1 MAEEKLNLQSGDAT
15 PPRLRMGETSTVG
28 LKVSNDRIYEEMKR
42 ELRWPAVITT
52 YKQMGY
58 DATIA
63 AALELF
69 EMMIARVEWEV
80 KPPKDATEEQKKKA
94 KFIEQCKDDMEHTWM
109 NFIQEVTSFLTYGF
123 SVHEKVYRRRLKDQ
137 GSKYN
142 DGLVGWRKLPVRS
155 QDTIEKFLFSGD
167 GRDVIGV
174 EQDLSASYDLNRFRN
189 ILTNSNKIEIPRKK
203 FLLFR
208 TNPKRN
214 NPEGNSPL
222 KKAYFAWKY
231 RSIIEEQEAI
241 GISRDMVG
249 MPVIKIP
256 PRYMSEDATPEEK
269 AIYDH
274 YQRIIRNIHHN
285 EQAGI
290 VLPQAHDPESRQPL
304 FDFELMGVQGG
315 KQYDTDTIIKRWDNK
330 ILTLLFADFLKM
342 GQDQVGSFAL
352 AGEKTSLMSMAIE
365 ARLREI
371 SDVLNY
377 DLIPQTFALNGW
389 DDTDLPKFEFGD
401 LTEVD
406 LEEFS
411 KAIQRIFSVNA
422 IEADRPVM
430 NKIRTVAFGVDP
442 KPDDEAIDKD
452 ALPKQESRSG
462 DGMAAGSGNGTS
474 TSAASTD
481 TSSNNADNT
490 G

>member
-1 MAEEKLNLQSGDAT
+1 MAEDLNLQSGDST
-15 PPRLRMGETSTVG
+15 PPRLRMGETSTIG

-63 AALELF
+63 SAIELF
-69 EMMIARVEWEV
+69 EMMISRVDWTVEAPAE
-80 KPPKDATEEQKKKA
+80 ATDDQIKKA
-94 KFIEQCKDDMEHTWM
+94 KFIAQCKDDMEHTWM

-137 GSKYN
+137 GSKYD
-142 DGLVGWRKLPVRS
+142 DGLIGWRKLPVRS
-155 QDTIEKFLFSGD
+155 QDTIEKFLFSRD

-174 EQDLSASYDLNRFRN
+174 QQDLSASYDLERFRN
-189 ILTNSNKIEIPRKK
+189 ILTSSNKVEIPRKK

-269 AIYDH
+269 SIYEY
-274 YQRIIRNIHHN
+274 YQRIIRNIHNN
-285 EQAGI
+285 EQAGL

-352 AGEKTSLMSMAIE
+352 AGEKTTLMAMAIE

-371 SDVLNY
+371 ADVLNN

-389 DDTDLPKFEFGD
+389 DDVELPKFKYGE
-401 LTEVD
+401 LTEID

-411 KAIQRIFSVNA
+411 KAIQRVFSVNA

-430 NKIRTVAFGVDP
+430 NKIRTTVFGVDP
-442 KPDDEAIDKD
+442 KPDDTPVNKD
-452 ALPKQESRSG
+452 ELPKQESKSG
-462 DGMAAGSGNGTS
+462 DGMATGSGNGT
-474 TSAASTD
+474 AKDPASTD

>member
-1 MAEEKLNLQSGDAT
+1 MAEDNLDLNSGTEA
-15 PPRLRMGETSTVG
+15 PLRLRMGEISTVG
-28 LKVSNDRIYEEMKR
+28 LKVSNDRIYEEMKK
-42 ELRWPAVITT
+42 ELRWPSVVTT

-63 AALELF
+63 AAIELF
-69 EMMIARVEWEV
+69 EMMIARVDWQV
-80 KPPKDATEEQKKKA
+80 VPPMDATPEQIKKA
-94 KFIEQCKDDMEHTWM
+94 KFVEQCKDDMEHTWM
-109 NFIQEVTSFLTYGF
+109 EFIQEITSFLTYGF
-123 SVHEKVYRRRLKDQ
+123 SVHEKVYRRRLIEA
-137 GSKYN
+137 GSKYS
-142 DGLVGWRKLPVRS
+142 DGLIGWKRIPVRS
-155 QDTIEKFLFSGD
+155 QDTIEKFLFSDD

-174 EQDLSASYDLNRFRN
+174 QQDLSTSYDLTRFRN
-189 ILTNSNKIEIPRKK
+189 VLSTTNKIEIPRKK

-222 KKAYFAWKY
+222 KKVYFAWKY
-231 RSIIEEQEAI
+231 RTLIEEQEAI

-256 PRYMSEDATPEEK
+256 PRYMSDDATPEEK
-269 AIYDH
+269 GIYEY
-274 YQRIIRNIHHN
+274 YQKIIRNIHNN
-285 EQAGI
+285 EQTGL

-315 KQYDTDTIIKRWDNK
+315 KQYDTDKIIKRWDNK

-352 AGEKTSLMSMAIE
+352 AGEKTSLMSMAVE
-365 ARLREI
+365 ARLQEI
-371 SDVLNY
+371 SNTLNY
-377 DLIPQTFALNGW
+377 DLIPQTFKLNGW
-389 DDTDLPKFEFGD
+389 SDTDYPQFRYGNLN
-401 LTEVD
+401 EVD
-406 LEEFS
+406 IEEFS

-430 NKIRTVAFGVDP
+430 NKIRTTVFKVDP
-442 KPDDEAIDKD
+442 KAEDAPVNKDE
-452 ALPKQESRSG
+452 LPKQETRAG
-462 DGMAAGSGNGTS
+462 DGMAKGSSNGTADDA
-474 TSAASTD
+474 AASD
-481 TSSNNADNT
+481 TSSSNADNT

>member
-1 MAEEKLNLQSGDAT
+1 MAEDNLNLQSGSET
-15 PPRLRMGETSTVG
+15 PPRLRMSEVSTVG
-28 LKVSNDRIYEEMKR
+28 LKISNDYIYEEMKR
-42 ELRWPAVITT
+42 ELRWPQVITT

-63 AALELF
+63 AAIELF
-69 EMMIARVEWEV
+69 EMMIARVDWHV
-80 KPPKDATEEQKKKA
+80 KPPKDATEEQIKKA
-94 KFIEQCKDDMEHTWM
+94 KFIEQCKDDMDHTWM
-109 NFIQEVTSFLTYGF
+109 NFIQEITSYLTYGF
-123 SVHEKVYRRRLKDQ
+123 SVHEKVYRRRLNDT

-142 DGLVGWRKLPVRS
+142 DGLIGWKKLPVRS
-155 QDTIEKFLFSGD
+155 QDTIEKFLFTED
-167 GRDVIGV
+167 GREVEGV
-174 EQDLSASYDLNRFRN
+174 RQDLSASYDLNRFRN
-189 ILTNSNKIEIPRKK
+189 ILTDANKIDIPRKK
-203 FLLFR
+203 FMLFR

-222 KKAYFAWKY
+222 KRAYFAWKY
-231 RSIIEEQEAI
+231 RSVIEEQEAI

-269 AIYDH
+269 AIYEH
-274 YQRIIRNIHHN
+274 YQRIIRNIHSN
-285 EQAGI
+285 EQAGL

-315 KQYDTDTIIKRWDNK
+315 KQYDTDAIIKRWDNK

-352 AGEKTSLMSMAIE
+352 AGEKTTMMAMAVE
-365 ARLREI
+365 SRLREI
-371 SDVLNY
+371 ADTLNY
-377 DLIPQTFALNGW
+377 DLVPQTFKLNGW
-389 DDTDLPKFEFGD
+389 SDKELPKFEYGE
-401 LTEVD
+401 LTEID

-430 NKIRTVAFGVDP
+430 NKIRTSVFGVDP
-442 KPDDEAIDKD
+442 KPEDEAINKEE
-452 ALPKQESRSG
+452 LPQQESRSG
-462 DGMAAGSGNGTS
+462 DGMAKGSGNGTS
-474 TSAASTD
+474 DSAASTD

>member
-1 MAEEKLNLQSGDAT
+1 MAEDNLGLTSGSEN
-15 PPRLRMGETSTVG
+15 PLRLRMGEISTVG
-28 LKVSNDRIYEEMKR
+28 LKVSNDRIYEEMKK
-42 ELRWPAVITT
+42 ELRWPSVITT

-63 AALELF
+63 SAIELF
-69 EMMIARVEWEV
+69 EMMIARVDWTVEAPRE
-80 KPPKDATEEQKKKA
+80 ATPDQIKKA

-109 NFIQEVTSFLTYGF
+109 EFIQEITTFLTYGF
-123 SVHEKVYRRRLKDQ
+123 SVHEKVYRRRLPES
-137 GSKYN
+137 GSKYS
-142 DGLVGWRKLPVRS
+142 DGLVAWKKLPVRS
-155 QDTIEKFLFSGD
+155 QDTIEKFLFSED

-174 EQDLSASYDLNRFRN
+174 QQDLSASYDLARFRN
-189 ILTNSNKIEIPRKK
+189 VLSTSNKIEIPRKK

-222 KKAYFAWKY
+222 KRVYFAWKY
-231 RSIIEEQEAI
+231 RVLIEEQEAI

-269 AIYDH
+269 GIYEY
-274 YQRIIRNIHHN
+274 YQRIIRNIHNN
-285 EQAGI
+285 EQTGL

-315 KQYDTDTIIKRWDNK
+315 KQYDTDKIIKRWDNK

-352 AGEKTSLMSMAIE
+352 AGEKTSLMSMAVE
-365 ARLREI
+365 ARLQEI
-371 SDVLNY
+371 CNTLNSDLV
-377 DLIPQTFALNGW
+377 PQTFKLNGW
-389 DDTDLPKFEFGD
+389 SDTDYPKFQYGNLNEI
-401 LTEVD
+401 D

-430 NKIRTVAFGVDP
+430 NKIRTTVFKVDP
-442 KPDDEAIDKD
+442 KPDDSPVNKD
-452 ALPKQESRSG
+452 ELPKVESRAG
-462 DGMAAGSGNGTS
+462 DGMSKGSGNGTS
-474 TSAASTD
+474 DSAAGTD

>member
-1 MAEEKLNLQSGDAT
+1 MAEDNLNLTSGSES
-15 PPRLRMGETSTVG
+15 PLRLRMGETSTVG
-28 LKVSNDRIYEEMKR
+28 LKVSNNMIMEEMKT
-42 ELRWPAVITT
+42 ELRWPSVITT

-63 AALELF
+63 SAIELF
-69 EMMIARVEWEV
+69 EMMIARVDWQV
-80 KPPKDATEEQKKKA
+80 VPPMEATEDQLKKA

-109 NFIQEVTSFLTYGF
+109 EFVQEITSFLTYGF
-123 SVHEKVYRRRLKDQ
+123 SVHEKVYRRRLKTS
-137 GSKYN
+137 GSKYD
-142 DGLVGWRKLPVRS
+142 DGLVAWKRIPVRS
-155 QDTIEKFLFSGD
+155 QDTISKFIFSED

-174 EQDLSASYDLNRFRN
+174 QQDLSKSFDLYRFRN
-189 ILTNSNKIEIPRKK
+189 VLGATNKLEIPRNK

-214 NPEGNSPL
+214 NPEGTSPL
-222 KKAYFAWKY
+222 KKVYFAWKY

-269 AIYDH
+269 AIYNY
-274 YQRIIRNIHHN
+274 YQKIIRNIHTN
-285 EQAGI
+285 EQAGL

-304 FDFELMGVQGG
+304 FDFELMGVNGG
-315 KQYDTDTIIKRWDNK
+315 KQYDTDKIIKRWDNK

-352 AGEKTSLMSMAIE
+352 AGEKTSLMTMAVE
-365 ARLREI
+365 ARLQEI
-371 SDVLNY
+371 CNTLNY
-377 DLIPQTFALNGW
+377 DLIPQTFKLNGW
-389 DDTDLPKFEFGD
+389 SDVEFPKFKYGD
-401 LTEVD
+401 LNEVD
-406 LEEFS
+406 IEEFS

-430 NKIRTVAFGVDP
+430 NKIRTTVFKVDP
-442 KPDDEAIDKD
+442 KLDDEPVNKD
-452 ALPKQESRSG
+452 ELPKQESRSG
-462 DGMAAGSGNGTS
+462 DGMAKGSGNGTS
-474 TSAASTD
+474 DDAASSD
-481 TSSNNADNT
+481 TSSSNSENV
-490 G
+490 

>member
-1 MAEEKLNLQSGDAT
+1 MAEDLNLQQGSGV
-15 PPRLRMGETSTVG
+15 PPRMRMGETSTVG
-28 LKVSNDRIYEEMKR
+28 LKVSNDRIYEEMKK

-63 AALELF
+63 SAIELF
-69 EMMIARVEWEV
+69 EMMIARVDWEV
-80 KPPKDATEEQKKKA
+80 KPPADATEDQVKKA
-94 KFIEQCKDDMEHTWM
+94 KFINQCMSDMDHTWM
-109 NFIQEVTSFLTYGF
+109 NFIQEISSYLTYGF
-123 SVHEKVYRRRLKDQ
+123 SVHEKVYRRRLKEN

-142 DGLVGWRKLPVRS
+142 DGLIGWKRLPVRS
-155 QDTIEKFLFSGD
+155 QDTIEKFLFSED
-167 GRDVIGV
+167 GREVIGL
-174 EQDLSASYDLNRFRN
+174 EQDLSASYDLSRFRN

-222 KKAYFAWKY
+222 KKVYFAWKY

-269 AIYDH
+269 AIYEY
-274 YQRIIRNIHHN
+274 YQRIIRNIHNN
-285 EQAGI
+285 EQAGL

-304 FDFELMGVQGG
+304 FDFELIGVQGG
-315 KQYDTDTIIKRWDNK
+315 KQYDTDKIIRRWDYK
-330 ILTLLFADFLKM
+330 ILTLLFADILKI

-352 AGEKTSLMSMAIE
+352 AGEKTNLMSMAIE
-365 ARLREI
+365 ARLQEI
-371 SDVLNY
+371 ADVLNN
-377 DLIPQTFALNGW
+377 DLIPQTFKLNGW
-389 DDTDLPKFEFGD
+389 ADTEYPQFTYGNLNEI
-401 LTEVD
+401 D

-411 KAIQRIFSVNA
+411 KAVQRIFSVNA
-422 IEADRPVM
+422 IEADRAVM
-430 NKIRTVAFGVDP
+430 NKIRTSAFKVDP
-442 KPDDEAIDKD
+442 KPEEEPVNKDE
-452 ALPKQESRSG
+452 LPQQESRAG
-462 DGMAAGSGNGTS
+462 DGMAKGSGNGTS
-474 TSAASTD
+474 NRAAGTD
-481 TSSNNADNT
+481 NSSNNADNT

>member
-1 MAEEKLNLQSGDAT
+1 MAEDNLDLKAGSES
-15 PPRLRMGETSTVG
+15 PLRLRMGEISTIG
-28 LKVSNDRIYEEMKR
+28 LKVSNDKIYEEMKK
-42 ELRWPAVITT
+42 ELRWPTVITT
-52 YKQMGY
+52 YKQMSY

-63 AALELF
+63 SAIELF
-69 EMMIARVEWEV
+69 EMMIARVEWSVE
-80 KPPKDATEEQKKKA
+80 PPVDATPEQQKKA

-109 NFIQEVTSFLTYGF
+109 EFIQEITTYLTYGF
-123 SVHEKVYRRRLKDQ
+123 SVHEKVYRRRLPET
-137 GSKYN
+137 GSKYS
-142 DGLVGWRKLPVRS
+142 DGLVGWKKLPVRS
-155 QDTIEKFLFSGD
+155 QDTIEKFKFSPD

-189 ILTNSNKIEIPRKK
+189 ILTDSNKINIPRKK

-222 KKAYFAWKY
+222 KKVYFAWKY
-231 RSIIEEQEAI
+231 RTLIEEQEAI

-269 AIYDH
+269 GIYDH
-274 YQRIIRNIHHN
+274 YQKIIRNIHNN
-285 EQAGI
+285 EQSGL
-290 VLPQAHDPESRQPL
+290 VLPQAHDPETRQPL
-304 FDFELMGVQGG
+304 FDFTLMGVQGG
-315 KQYDTDTIIKRWDNK
+315 KQYDTDKIIKRWDNK

-352 AGEKTSLMSMAIE
+352 AGEKTSLMTMAVE
-365 ARLREI
+365 ARLQEM
-371 SDVLNY
+371 SNTLNS
-377 DLIPQTFALNGW
+377 DLIPQTFKMNGW
-389 DDTDLPKFEFGD
+389 SDTDYPKFKFGD
-401 LTEVD
+401 LNEVD

-411 KAIQRIFSVNA
+411 KAIQRVFSVNA

-430 NKIRTVAFGVDP
+430 NKIRTTIFKVDP
-442 KPDDEAIDKD
+442 KAEDAPVNKDE
-452 ALPKQESRSG
+452 LPKIESRSG
-462 DGMAAGSGNGTS
+462 DGMAKGSSNGTS
-474 TSAASTD
+474 DSAAETD
-481 TSSNNADNT
+481 TSASNADNA

>member
-1 MAEEKLNLQSGDAT
+1 
-15 PPRLRMGETSTVG
+15 
-28 LKVSNDRIYEEMKR
+28 MKK

-69 EMMIARVEWEV
+69 EMMIARVEWFV
-80 KPPKDATEEQKKKA
+80 KPPKDPTPEQRKKA

-109 NFIQEVTSFLTYGF
+109 NFIQEVSSFLTYGF
-123 SVHEKVYRRRLKDQ
+123 SVHEKVYRRRLKEQ

-142 DGLVGWRKLPVRS
+142 DGLIGWRKLPIRS
-155 QDTIEKFLFSGD
+155 QDTIENFLFSED
-167 GRDVIGV
+167 GREVIGV
-174 EQDLSASYDLNRFRN
+174 RQDLSESYDLNRFKN
-189 ILTNSNKIEIPRKK
+189 ILSDSNKIDIPRKK

-208 TNPKRN
+208 TNPKRG

-241 GISRDMVG
+241 GVSRDMVG

-256 PRYMSEDATPEEK
+256 PRYMSDDASAEEK
-269 AIYDH
+269 AIYEY
-274 YQRIIRNIHHN
+274 YQRIIRNIHNN
-285 EQAGI
+285 EQAGL

-304 FDFELMGVQGG
+304 FDFQLIGVQGG
-315 KQYDTDTIIKRWDNK
+315 KQYDTDKIIKRWDNK
-330 ILTLLFADFLKM
+330 ILTILFADFLKM

-352 AGEKTSLMSMAIE
+352 AGEKTSLMQMAIE

-371 SDVLNY
+371 ADVLNN
-377 DLIPQTFALNGW
+377 DLIPQTFKLNGW
-389 DDTDLPKFEFGD
+389 DDEELPQFTYGELSK
-401 LTEVD
+401 VD
-406 LEEFS
+406 LEVFS
-411 KAIQRIFSVNA
+411 KAVQRVFSVNA
-422 IEADRPVM
+422 VEADRAVM
-430 NKIRTVAFGVDP
+430 NKVRTSVFGVDP
-442 KPDDEAIDKD
+442 KPDEEPVNKDE
-452 ALPKQESRSG
+452 LPKQESKAG
-462 DGMAAGSGNGTS
+462 EGMATGSGNGTS
-474 TSAASTD
+474 TDVATMD
-481 TSSNNADNT
+481 NSSNNLDNA

>member
-1 MAEEKLNLQSGDAT
+1 MAEENLNLQSGSET
-15 PPRLRMGETSTVG
+15 PPRLRMGEVSTVG
-28 LKVSNDRIYEEMKR
+28 LKVSNDYIYEEMKK
-42 ELRWPAVITT
+42 ELRWPQVITT

-63 AALELF
+63 AAIELF
-69 EMMIARVEWEV
+69 EMMMSRVEWSV
-80 KPPKDATEEQKKKA
+80 KAPAEATEDQVKKA
-94 KFIEQCKDDMEHTWM
+94 KFIEQCKDDMEHTWLS
-109 NFIQEVTSFLTYGF
+109 FIQEISSFLTYGF
-123 SVHEKVYRRRLKDQ
+123 SVHEKVYRRRLRES
-137 GSKYN
+137 GSKYS
-142 DGLVGWRKLPVRS
+142 DGLVAWRKLPIRS
-155 QDTIEKFLFSGD
+155 QDTVEKFLFSSD

-174 EQDLSASYDLNRFRN
+174 RQDLSASYDLERFKN
-189 ILTNSNKIEIPRKK
+189 ILSNSNKIDIRREK

-208 TNPKRN
+208 TNSKRN

-249 MPVIKIP
+249 MPIIKIP

-269 AIYDH
+269 AIYEH
-274 YQRIIRNIHHN
+274 YQRIIRNIHNN

-315 KQYDTDTIIKRWDNK
+315 KQYDTDKIIKRWDNK

-352 AGEKTSLMSMAIE
+352 AGAKTNLMSMAVE
-365 ARLREI
+365 ARLQEI
-371 SDVLNY
+371 ADVLNN
-377 DLIPQTFALNGW
+377 DLIPQTFKLNGW
-389 DDTDLPKFEFGD
+389 SDTEYPKFVFGNLD
-401 LTEVD
+401 EID

-430 NKIRTVAFGVDP
+430 NTIRTSVFKVDP
-442 KPDDEAIDKD
+442 KPEDEPVNKD
-452 ALPKQESRSG
+452 ELPQQDSKAGEGMKSAGEGTAKTVSG
-462 DGMAAGSGNGTS
+462 K
-474 TSAASTD
+474 D

>member
-1 MAEEKLNLQSGDAT
+1 MAEENLNLQSGDET

-63 AALELF
+63 SALALF
-69 EMMIARVEWEV
+69 EMMMSRVEWEV
-80 KPPKDATEEQKKKA
+80 LPPKDPSEEQIKKA
-94 KFIEQCKDDMEHTWM
+94 KFLSQCKDDMEHTWL
-109 NFIQEVTSFLTYGF
+109 NFIQEVTSFMTYGF
-123 SVHEKVYRRRLKDQ
+123 SVHEKVYRRRLTKD
-137 GSKYN
+137 GSKYD
-142 DGLVGWRKLPVRS
+142 DGLIGWRKLPVRS

-174 EQDLSASYDLNRFRN
+174 QQDLSASYDLNRFRN
-189 ILTNSNKIEIPRKK
+189 ILTSSNKIEIPRKK

-222 KKAYFAWKY
+222 KQCYFAWKY

-256 PRYMSEDATPEEK
+256 PRYMSDDATPEEK
-269 AIYDH
+269 AIYEH
-274 YQRIIRNIHHN
+274 YQRIIRNIHNN
-285 EQAGI
+285 EQAGL
-290 VLPQAHDPESRQPL
+290 VLPQAFDPESRQPL

-315 KQYDTDTIIKRWDNK
+315 KQYDTDKIIRRWDNK

-352 AGEKTSLMSMAIE
+352 AGAKTNLMSMAVE
-365 ARLREI
+365 ARLQEI
-371 SDVLNY
+371 ADVLNN
-377 DLIPQTFALNGW
+377 DLIPQTFKMNGW
-389 DDTDLPKFEFGD
+389 DDTELPKFQFGSLD
-401 LTEVD
+401 EVD

-430 NKIRTVAFGVDP
+430 NTIRTSVFKVEP
-442 KPDDEAIDKD
+442 KPDDEPVNKD
-452 ALPKQESRSG
+452 ELPKQESRSG
-462 DGMAAGSGNGTS
+462 DGMSKGSGNGTS
-474 TSAASTD
+474 DDAASSD
-481 TSSNNADNT
+481 NSANNADNA

>member
-1 MAEEKLNLQSGDAT
+1 MAEEELNLQSGT
-15 PPRLRMGETSTVG
+15 ESTPRLRMGETSTVG
-28 LKVSNDRIYEEMKR
+28 LKVSNDMIYEEMKK

-63 AALELF
+63 SALELF
-69 EMMIARVEWEV
+69 EMMIARVGWEV
-80 KPPKDATEEQKKKA
+80 KPPKDATEDQLKKA
-94 KFIEQCKDDMEHTWM
+94 RFIEQCKDDMEHTWM
-109 NFIQEVTSFLTYGF
+109 QFIQEVTSYLTYGF
-123 SVHEKVYRRRLKDQ
+123 SVHEKVYRRRLKEQ

-142 DGLVGWRKLPVRS
+142 DGLIGWRKLPVRS
-155 QDTIEKFLFSGD
+155 QDTISKFLFSED
-167 GRDVIGV
+167 GRDVVGV
-174 EQDLSASYDLNRFRN
+174 RQDLSASYDLNRFKN
-189 ILTNSNKIEIPRKK
+189 ILTNSNKIDIPRKK
-203 FLLFR
+203 LLLFR

-256 PRYMSEDATPEEK
+256 PRYMSQDATPEEK
-269 AIYDH
+269 AIYEH
-274 YQRIIRNIHHN
+274 YQRIIRNIHNN

-315 KQYDTDTIIKRWDNK
+315 KQYDTDKIIRRWDYK
-330 ILTLLFADFLKM
+330 ILTLLFADILKI

-352 AGEKTSLMSMAIE
+352 AGEKTNLMSMAIE

-371 SDVLNY
+371 ADVLNY

-389 DDTDLPKFEFGD
+389 GDTDLPKFEFGN

-411 KAIQRIFSVNA
+411 KAVQRIFSVNA

-430 NKIRTVAFGVDP
+430 NKIRTIAFGVDP
-442 KPDDEAIDKD
+442 KADDEPIDKE
-452 ALPKQESRSG
+452 ALPKQESKSG
-462 DGMAAGSGNGTS
+462 EGMATGSGNGTAN
-474 TSAASTD
+474 SAASTD
-481 TSSNNADNT
+481 TSSNNADNV